1 MGLGGNDRYLV
12 DSAGDVVRDAVGG
25 GVDTVFTQVDYTL
38 GALAEVELLAAV
50 GSAGSASIDL
60 IGNQFVNWLQGNAGS
75 NILNSKLG
83 NDL

>member
-1 MGLGGNDRYLV
+1 M
-12 DSAGDVVRDAVGG
+12 
-25 GVDTVFTQVDYTL
+25 DYTL